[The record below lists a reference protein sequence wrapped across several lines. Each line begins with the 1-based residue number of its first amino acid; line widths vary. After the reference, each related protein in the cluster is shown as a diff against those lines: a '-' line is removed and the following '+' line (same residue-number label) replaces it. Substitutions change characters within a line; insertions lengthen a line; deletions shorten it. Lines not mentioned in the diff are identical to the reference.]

1 MRLVES
7 VKENGG
13 AVRIFSSLHVSGE
26 RMLLQR
32 VRERERGDGARER
45 KGWERLGRISERGTE
60 NHKLTMTYSTEL
72 GQLSGVAGILRFP
85 LPEPEDSD
93 ASDQDD

>member
-32 VRERERGDGARER
+32 VREREGGWSEREKGVGEAREN
-45 KGWERLGRISERGTE
+45 K
-60 NHKLTMTYSTEL
+60 
-72 GQLSGVAGILRFP
+72 
-85 LPEPEDSD
+85 
-93 ASDQDD
+93 